1 MAEQLVVS
9 ESPII
14 TLLLCA
20 AQLPILGLF
29 FVFAPLWFALVGV
42 ILALVFSYEVLFRY
56 AYAVMLS
63 DEGNIRFRSLLR
75 QRATKATD
83 VQSIFL
89 RHWGWGQSK
98 GGRLVTV
105 AFPGGSVLL
114 SRSDQT
120 VVFAERVRAFNP
132 EVRTRGL

>member
-9 ESPII
+9 ESPVI

-20 AQLPILGLF
+20 AQIPILGLF
-29 FVFAPLWFALVGV
+29 FVVAPLWFALVGV
-42 ILALVFSYEVLFRY
+42 IVALVFSYEVLFRY
-56 AYAVMLS
+56 AYAVILS
-63 DEGNIRFRSLLR
+63 DDGNIRFRSLLR

-83 VQSIFL
+83 VHSIFL
-89 RHWGWGQSK
+89 RHWGWGESK
-98 GGRLVTV
+98 GRLVRV
-105 AFPGGSVLL
+105 AFSSGSGLL

-120 VVFAERVRAFNP
+120 VVFAERVRAVNP